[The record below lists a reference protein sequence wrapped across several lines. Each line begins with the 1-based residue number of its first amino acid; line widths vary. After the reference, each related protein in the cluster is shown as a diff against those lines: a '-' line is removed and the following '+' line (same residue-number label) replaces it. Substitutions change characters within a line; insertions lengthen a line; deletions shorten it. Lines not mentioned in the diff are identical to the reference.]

1 MSETE
6 SACVCV
12 RGCSQTSFF
21 LLTVSVFSEAALL
34 GMLFSFSFPK
44 NFSRGF
50 LVWTVLMLP
59 KALKHSSCSCL
70 QEHCQLLEQEHEILC
85 CLFTTFLFR
94 TSSLYFALHE
104 TSFLFFFFSFS
115 LSCESSHLKL
125 LWTAN
130 PPLHV
135 HPPWLAP
142 FQLLL
147 VAIPGRAVCW
157 MGAFPIV
164 TAEVT
169 SKE

>member
-70 QEHCQLLEQEHEILC
+70 QEHCQLLEREHEILC

-104 TSFLFFFFSFS
+104 TSFLFFFFFFFPVLWKFTSQTPLNCKSSSPRTPSLTCPFS
-115 LSCESSHLKL
+115 APSRC
-125 LWTAN
+125 
-130 PPLHV
+130 
-135 HPPWLAP
+135 HP
-142 FQLLL
+142 
-147 VAIPGRAVCW
+147 G
-157 MGAFPIV
+157 
-164 TAEVT
+164 
-169 SKE
+169 

>member
-104 TSFLFFFFSFS
+104 TSFLFFFFLFPCPVKVHISNSSEPQILLSTYTLLDLPLFSSFS
-115 LSCESSHLKL
+115 LPSRVEPYVEWAHFL
-125 LWTAN
+125 L
-130 PPLHV
+130 
-135 HPPWLAP
+135 
-142 FQLLL
+142 
-147 VAIPGRAVCW
+147 
-157 MGAFPIV
+157 
-164 TAEVT
+164 
-169 SKE
+169 